1 MLTAAMTAPRTRKP
15 AATKPAPSTEAATR
29 SLADVGREAAKAAQ
43 RKVLLAALRSHK
55 WNLSAAGAAVGVKGS
70 ANVIRFIHSLDL
82 TAEYDAARIRK
93 IAKS

>member
-1 MLTAAMTAPRTRKP
+1 MLADAMPTRKP
-15 AATKPAPSTEAATR
+15 ATKPSPSTEPPP

-70 ANVIRFIHSLDL
+70 ANVIRFIHSLGL